1 MNRKSMK
8 LIIPIALTGLL
19 AGCLGDSDDGSTT
32 PPPVTEL
39 TTDQKISALIKTNEL
54 KGDAIESLGGVLGAP
69 KIPAIVGETDP
80 TLSARVELGKL
91 LFFSKDM
98 SFNKDVA
105 CVTCHHPVLGGGDNV
120 ALPIGVNP
128 NDPDLFGPGRLRVQA
143 GTGAAP
149 DQIPPFTSNGI
160 AGNPAMPRN
169 SPTVFGLGFWD
180 KSITWDGTV
189 VSEKGTKG
197 LAGIDSRIVAP
208 IDLPPVSYVPALAL
222 SDMVGVRADL
232 VANFTIDYSAKFDSG
247 MLLSAGHGM
256 FPGSVAPAM
265 RSNGFRAGTCGNDP
279 TDNPAPKCTNG
290 VGGPNGNYTD
300 LDIRK
305 IMANRFATA
314 AWSPYFT
321 AAFGSA
327 TPTANN
333 ISTAVATY
341 ERTQTFTQTPWRSYV
356 KGDLAAL
363 SDSQKRGALVF
374 FQKTAD
380 GGADCASCHKGD
392 FFTDEEN
399 YVLAIPQIGRGKAD
413 KNSDTDN
420 NDDWGRGHVTGLE
433 ADKYAYRVPT
443 LLNIEMTGPYGH
455 DGVYDSL
462 EDITRHHLN
471 VEQYVNAF
479 NAAVDNG
486 SLASKLQAAYGSPID
501 FTRAKEHTA
510 LALSKLKS
518 QRAANQEAIKDINL
532 TDTQV
537 KDLVEFMK
545 ALTDPCTKDKT
556 CLAKWVPLTSDTL
569 KAPATAA
576 SLNLICPKDKTG
588 AKLIPNQL
596 CQ

>member
-19 AGCLGDSDDGSTT
+19 AGCLGGGDDGGSDT
-32 PPPVTEL
+32 PAVTEQ
-39 TTDQKISALIKTNEL
+39 TVDQKISALIKSNDL

-80 TLSARVELGKL
+80 TLKARVELGKL

-105 CVTCHHPVLGGGDNV
+105 CVTCHHPVFGGGDNV
-120 ALPIGVNP
+120 ALPVGVDP
-128 NDPDLFGPGRLRVQA
+128 NNHDLFGPGRLRVQA

-149 DQIPPFTSNGI
+149 DQIPPFTSNGVV
-160 AGNPAMPRN
+160 GNPGMPRN

-197 LAGIDSRIVAP
+197 LAGINSRIVAP
-208 IDLPPVSYVPALAL
+208 IDLPPVAYVPAI
-222 SDMVGVRADL
+222 SDMVSVRFDL
-232 VANFTIDYSAKFDSG
+232 VSMATIDYSAKFDSG

-265 RSNGFRAGTCGNDP
+265 RSKGFRAGTCGNDA

-305 IMANRFATA
+305 IIANRFATA
-314 AWSPYFT
+314 AWAPYFT
-321 AAFGSA
+321 AAFGTA
-327 TPTANN
+327 TPTANT

-356 KGDLAAL
+356 KGNLAAL
-363 SDSQKRGALVF
+363 TDSQKRGALLF
-374 FQKTAD
+374 YQTTAN
-380 GGADCASCHKGD
+380 GGADCGSCHKGD
-392 FFTDEEN
+392 FFTDENN

-413 KNSDTDN
+413 VNSATDN

-443 LLNIEMTGPYGH
+443 LLNVEVTGPYGH
-455 DGVYDSL
+455 DGVYETL
-462 EDITRHHLN
+462 EQITRHHLN

-479 NAAVDNG
+479 YTAVDDG
-486 SLASKLQAAYGSPID
+486 SLATKLQTSYGPPID
-501 FTRAKEHTA
+501 LTRAKTHTG
-510 LALSKLKS
+510 LALDKLKA
-518 QRAANQEAIKDINL
+518 QRAAKQETINNISL
-532 TDTQV
+532 TDSQV
-537 KDLVEFMK
+537 ADLVEFMK

-556 CLAKWVPLTSDTL
+556 CLAKWVPLTTDTL
-569 KAPATAA
+569 VAPATAA
-576 SLNLICPKDKTG
+576 SLNLICPKDKSG